1 MEPEKKSNGAMV
13 GLVIIIII
21 LILGGLYMWKANS
34 SKNVELDGTGNTTVT
49 ESDTNEL
56 GSLEADLQQAD
67 VNTGVDLNTV
77 N

>member
-21 LILGGLYMWKANS
+21 LILGGLYMWKLD
-34 SKNVELDGTGNTTVT
+34 KDTVENLSTEPETVT
-49 ESDTNEL
+49 TQDSAEL
-56 GSLEADLQQAD
+56 NTLDADLEATDT
-67 VNTGVDLNTV
+67 NTGVDVNTV